1 LKLSRIIHIPAMT
14 NVMKTHTDLLL
25 GMQLIVVQRG
35 CMWLVEYMEHFTCS
49 RRWLKLFV
57 LEMNELECDLSLMM
71 IPAVVRHYWERLAPL

>member
-35 CMWLVEYMEHFTCS
+35 CMWLVEYMEHFT
-49 RRWLKLFV
+49 V
-57 LEMNELECDLSLMM
+57 
-71 IPAVVRHYWERLAPL
+71 HAPDAD